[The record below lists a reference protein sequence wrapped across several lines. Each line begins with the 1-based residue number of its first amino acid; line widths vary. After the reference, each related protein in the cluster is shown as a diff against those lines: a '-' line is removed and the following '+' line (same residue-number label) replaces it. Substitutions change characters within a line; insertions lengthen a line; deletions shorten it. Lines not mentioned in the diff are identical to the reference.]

1 MNQVRTNFIPE
12 QHGFKFRNSFDFP
25 DLFQFK
31 LPFIR
36 AVPISID
43 ELVYGLCGGMCF
55 ASLDYF
61 HAGKSVPDFTNPD
74 DINLKLFFHLWE
86 RQLASFS
93 SGVVRRVFKW
103 MLIDDT
109 ILARTV
115 NQWEIPKLRNK
126 IDNSEPAVLA
136 LIRVKGISDPTNNHQ
151 VLACGYDHDPV
162 TKDMTVYLYDPNHPS
177 KQPTLSMNLSSPGK
191 GIALTQSTK
200 EPLRGFFL
208 IDYERQTPP

>member
-36 AVPISID
+36 SVPISID
-43 ELVYGLCGGMCF
+43 DLVYGLCGGMCF

-61 HAGKSVPDFTNPD
+61 NANKPIPEFTNAD
-74 DINLKLFFHLWE
+74 DINVKLFFHLWE
-86 RQLASFS
+86 RQLESFS

-103 MLIDDT
+103 MLLDDK

-126 IDNSEPAVLA
+126 IDSSESAVLA
-136 LIRVKGISDPTNNHQ
+136 LIRVRGISDPTNNHQ
-151 VLACGYDHDPV
+151 VLARGYDYDAN
-162 TKDMTVYLYDPNHPS
+162 TKDMTIYLYDPNHPLM
-177 KQPTLSMNLSSPGK
+177 QPTLSLNLSSPGK
-191 GIALTQSTK
+191 GIELTQSTG

-208 IDYERQTPP
+208 IDYERQMPP